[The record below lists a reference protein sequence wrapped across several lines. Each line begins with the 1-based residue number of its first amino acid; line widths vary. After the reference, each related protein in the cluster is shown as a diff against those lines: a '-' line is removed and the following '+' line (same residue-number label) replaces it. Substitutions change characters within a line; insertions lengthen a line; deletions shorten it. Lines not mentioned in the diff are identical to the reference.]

1 MSYIG
6 ANEFVFNN
14 DKEGGIHSGGFSVNS
29 IMMKGGISPIMT
41 LNDST
46 AQKGGANKVSDLFN
60 DLVVPNWV
68 LSYPTIYGGTD
79 YRGGGDSTSNNG
91 SDVEDEDKDEDKDE
105 EDDVIDD
112 DIHEKL
118 LDLVKQDDIRMKNK
132 KKRATKKNIKQKAPK
147 LKGGTKKQKY

>member
-41 LNDST
+41 LNNST
-46 AQKGGANKVSDLFN
+46 AQTGGANKVSDLFN

-68 LSYPTIYGGTD
+68 LSYPTIYGGG
-79 YRGGGDSTSNNG
+79 YGGSISNNN
-91 SDVEDEDKDEDKDE
+91 SDEDTDD
-105 EDDVIDD
+105 DDVIGD
-112 DIHEKL
+112 DIHDKL
-118 LDLVKQDDIRMKNK
+118 LDLIKQDDERIKNK
-132 KKRATKKNIKQKAPK
+132 KKRATKKNINLKTSKV
-147 LKGGTKKQKY
+147 KGGTKKQKY

>member
-14 DKEGGIHSGGFSVNS
+14 DKDGGIHSGGFSVNS

-41 LNDST
+41 LNHST
-46 AQKGGANKVSDLFN
+46 TQKGGANKVSDLFN

-68 LSYPTIYGGTD
+68 LSYPTIYGG
-79 YRGGGDSTSNNG
+79 DSKSNNN
-91 SDVEDEDKDEDKDE
+91 SDEDTD

-112 DIHEKL
+112 DIHDKL
-118 LDLVKQDDIRMKNK
+118 LDLIKQDDNKMQNK
-132 KKRATKKNIKQKAPK
+132 KKRATKKNIKIQAPK
-147 LKGGTKKQKY
+147 LKGGTQKQKQKY

>member
-14 DKEGGIHSGGFSVNS
+14 DKESGIHSGGFSVNS

-41 LNDST
+41 LNDSV
-46 AQKGGANKVSDLFN
+46 AQKGGATNVSDLFN

-68 LSYPTIYGGTD
+68 LSNPIIYGGGGTD
-79 YRGGGDSTSNNG
+79 YRGGE
-91 SDVEDEDKDEDKDE
+91 SDYEYESD

-112 DIHEKL
+112 DIHERLQNEK
-118 LDLVKQDDIRMKNK
+118 
-132 KKRATKKNIKQKAPK
+132 
-147 LKGGTKKQKY
+147 

>member
-14 DKEGGIHSGGFSVNS
+14 DKESGIHSGGFSVNS

-46 AQKGGANKVSDLFN
+46 AQKGGSNNVSDLFN

-68 LSYPTIYGGTD
+68 LSYPTIYGG
-79 YRGGGDSTSNNG
+79 GDSKSNNN
-91 SDVEDEDKDEDKDE
+91 SDDESDDE

-112 DIHEKL
+112 DIHDRL
-118 LDLVKQDDIRMKNK
+118 LNLVKQDDVKIQNN
-132 KKRATKKNIKQKAPK
+132 KKRATKKNIKLKAPK
-147 LKGGTKKQKY
+147 LKGGTKRQKY

>member
-14 DKEGGIHSGGFSVNS
+14 DKESGIHSGGFSVNS

-46 AQKGGANKVSDLFN
+46 AQKGGSNNVSDLFN

-68 LSYPTIYGGTD
+68 LSYPTIYGG
-79 YRGGGDSTSNNG
+79 GGDFKSNNN
-91 SDVEDEDKDEDKDE
+91 SDDESDED

-112 DIHEKL
+112 DIHDRL
-118 LDLVKQDDIRMKNK
+118 LNLVKQDYVKMQNK
-132 KKRATKKNIKQKAPK
+132 KKRATKKNIKLAAPK
-147 LKGGTKKQKY
+147 LKGGTKRQKY

>member
-14 DKEGGIHSGGFSVNS
+14 DKESGIHSGGFSVNS

-41 LNDST
+41 LNSST
-46 AQKGGANKVSDLFN
+46 AQTGGANNVSDLFN

-68 LSYPTIYGGTD
+68 LSYPTIYGGGGTD
-79 YRGGGDSTSNNG
+79 YRGGDNSEGGGHIDYES
-91 SDVEDEDKDEDKDE
+91 DE

-112 DIHEKL
+112 DIHERL
-118 LDLVKQDDIRMKNK
+118 LDLVRQDDAKMQNK
-132 KKRATKKNIKQKAPK
+132 KKRATKKNIKLKAPK
-147 LKGGTKKQKY
+147 LKGGTKRQKY

>member
-14 DKEGGIHSGGFSVNS
+14 DKESGIHSGGFSVNS

-46 AQKGGANKVSDLFN
+46 AQKGGSNNVSDLFN

-68 LSYPTIYGGTD
+68 LSYPTIYGG
-79 YRGGGDSTSNNG
+79 GGDFKSNNN
-91 SDVEDEDKDEDKDE
+91 SDDESDED

-112 DIHEKL
+112 DIHDRL
-118 LDLVKQDDIRMKNK
+118 LNLVKQDDVKMQNK
-132 KKRATKKNIKQKAPK
+132 KKRATKKNIKLAAPK
-147 LKGGTKKQKY
+147 LKGGTKRQKY

>member
-14 DKEGGIHSGGFSVNS
+14 DKESGIHSGGFSVNS

-46 AQKGGANKVSDLFN
+46 AQKGGSNNVSDLFN

-68 LSYPTIYGGTD
+68 LSYPTIYGG
-79 YRGGGDSTSNNG
+79 GGDSKSNN
-91 SDVEDEDKDEDKDE
+91 SDVEDESDE

-112 DIHEKL
+112 DIHDRL
-118 LDLVKQDDIRMKNK
+118 LNLVKQDDVKMQNK
-132 KKRATKKNIKQKAPK
+132 KKRATKKNIKLTAPK
-147 LKGGTKKQKY
+147 LKGGTKRQKY

>member
-14 DKEGGIHSGGFSVNS
+14 DTEGGIHSGGFSVNS

-41 LNDST
+41 LNDSI
-46 AQKGGANKVSDLFN
+46 AQKGGANTVSDLFN

-68 LSYPTIYGGTD
+68 LSYPTIYGGGGTD
-79 YRGGGDSTSNNG
+79 YRGGE
-91 SDVEDEDKDEDKDE
+91 SDYEYESD

-112 DIHEKL
+112 DIHERL
-118 LDLVKQDDIRMKNK
+118 LNLVKQDDDKIQNK
-132 KKRATKKNIKQKAPK
+132 KKRATKKNIKLKAPK
-147 LKGGTKKQKY
+147 LKGGTKKHKF

>member
-14 DKEGGIHSGGFSVNS
+14 DKESGIHSGGFSVNS

-46 AQKGGANKVSDLFN
+46 AQKGGSKVSDLFN

-68 LSYPTIYGGTD
+68 LSYPTIYGG
-79 YRGGGDSTSNNG
+79 GDSKSNNN
-91 SDVEDEDKDEDKDE
+91 SDVESDE

-112 DIHEKL
+112 DIHDRL
-118 LDLVKQDDIRMKNK
+118 LNLVKQDDAKMQNK
-132 KKRATKKNIKQKAPK
+132 KKRATKKNIKLTAPK
-147 LKGGTKKQKY
+147 LKGGTKRQKY

>member
-14 DKEGGIHSGGFSVNS
+14 DKDGGIHSGGFSVNS

-41 LNDST
+41 LNHST
-46 AQKGGANKVSDLFN
+46 TQQGGANKVSDLFN

-68 LSYPTIYGGTD
+68 LSHPTIYGG
-79 YRGGGDSTSNNG
+79 DSKSNNN
-91 SDVEDEDKDEDKDE
+91 SDEDEDTD

-112 DIHEKL
+112 DIHDKL
-118 LDLVKQDDIRMKNK
+118 LDLIKQDDTKMKNK
-132 KKRATKKNIKQKAPK
+132 KKRATKKNIKIQAPK
-147 LKGGTKKQKY
+147 LKGGTQKQKQKY

>member
-14 DKEGGIHSGGFSVNS
+14 DKESGIHSGGFSVNS

-46 AQKGGANKVSDLFN
+46 AQKGGSNNVSDLFN
-60 DLVVPNWV
+60 DLVVPNWA
-68 LSYPTIYGGTD
+68 LSYPTIYGG
-79 YRGGGDSTSNNG
+79 GVDSKSNDN
-91 SDVEDEDKDEDKDE
+91 SDVESDDE

-112 DIHEKL
+112 DIHDRL
-118 LDLVKQDDIRMKNK
+118 LNLVKQNDVKMQNK
-132 KKRATKKNIKQKAPK
+132 KKRATKKNIKLKSPK
-147 LKGGTKKQKY
+147 LKGGTKRQKY

>member
-14 DKEGGIHSGGFSVNS
+14 DKESGIHSGGFSVNS

-46 AQKGGANKVSDLFN
+46 AQTGGSNNVSDLFN

-68 LSYPTIYGGTD
+68 LSYPTIYGG
-79 YRGGGDSTSNNG
+79 GGDSKSNNN
-91 SDVEDEDKDEDKDE
+91 SDDESDDE

-112 DIHEKL
+112 DIHDRL
-118 LDLVKQDDIRMKNK
+118 LNLVKQDDIKMQNK
-132 KKRATKKNIKQKAPK
+132 KKRATKKNIKLTASK
-147 LKGGTKKQKY
+147 LKGGTKRQKY

>member
-14 DKEGGIHSGGFSVNS
+14 DKESGIHSGGFSVNS

-46 AQKGGANKVSDLFN
+46 SQNGGANKVSDLFN

-68 LSYPTIYGGTD
+68 LSYPTIYGGSD
-79 YRGGGDSTSNNG
+79 YRGGSSSTSNNN
-91 SDVEDEDKDEDKDE
+91 SDEDTDD
-105 EDDVIDD
+105 DDVIDD

-118 LDLVKQDDIRMKNK
+118 LDLVKQDDIKMKNK
-132 KKRATKKNIKQKAPK
+132 KKRATKKNINQKPSK

>member
-68 LSYPTIYGGTD
+68 LSYPTIYGGAD
-79 YRGGGDSTSNNG
+79 YGGRGGSTSNND
-91 SDVEDEDKDEDKDE
+91 SDIEDEDTDE

-118 LDLVKQDDIRMKNK
+118 LNLVKQDDDKIKNK
-132 KKRATKKNIKQKAPK
+132 KKRATKKNIKLKATK
-147 LKGGTKKQKY
+147 LKGGTKRQKY

>member
-14 DKEGGIHSGGFSVNS
+14 DKENGIHSGGFSVNS

-41 LNDST
+41 LNEST
-46 AQKGGANKVSDLFN
+46 AQKGGANNVSDLFN

-68 LSYPTIYGGTD
+68 LSYPTIYGG
-79 YRGGGDSTSNNG
+79 GGGDSKSNNN
-91 SDVEDEDKDEDKDE
+91 SDVEDESDE

-112 DIHEKL
+112 DIHERL
-118 LDLVKQDDIRMKNK
+118 LDLVKQDDIKMQNK
-132 KKRATKKNIKQKAPK
+132 KKRATKKNVKLKAPK
-147 LKGGTKKQKY
+147 LKGGTKRQK